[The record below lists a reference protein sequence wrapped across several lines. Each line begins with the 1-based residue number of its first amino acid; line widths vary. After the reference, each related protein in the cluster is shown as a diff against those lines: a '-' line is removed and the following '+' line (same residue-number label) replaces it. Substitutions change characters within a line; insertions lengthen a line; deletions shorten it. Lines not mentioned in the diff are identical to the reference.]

1 MTRCDMASEKAI
13 GRQITTWLSGQ
24 PGCFFFRA
32 TGGRGQMGGLPD
44 IIVCWR
50 GRFVGLEVKQN
61 GRYATPRQAA
71 VHAAIGRGQGV
82 AAVVRSLDDVKAVLR
97 TEPPR

>member
-1 MTRCDMASEKAI
+1 MASEKAI
-13 GRQITTWLSGQ
+13 ARQITTWLSGQ

-50 GRFVGLEVKQN
+50 GRFVGLEVKQP
-61 GRYATPRQAA
+61 GRYPTARQRA
-71 VHAAIGRGQGV
+71 VIAAIGRGQGV
-82 AAVVRSLDDVKAVLR
+82 AVVVRSLDDVKAVLLGEDER
-97 TEPPR
+97 QCEEN